1 MTHGIAGM
9 RSAPGAAR
17 PESLE
22 AGKGCR
28 VGESVPVSCPSCG
41 RRHTFVASVHSC
53 ACGAPVAPS
62 LATGSPVEPVTQRSW
77 TEEWV
82 RVRCAACGREDHW
95 PRPELGC
102 ACGAMLRIPV
112 RREGAAG
119 SAADPVAG
127 PARPP
132 AGPPAHIP
140 LPRTAAAPRP
150 SFRPLTIRTADDAV
164 TAAALY
170 LRWLGFKGVI
180 RTGEGGAGRPA
191 GIDLRGPGVLAQVD
205 PTTRPATPRSVECLW
220 LNGLNASVVS
230 VFFSLAGYADEA
242 RARADELSVPLF
254 VLDLTGTPR
263 PVNGPA
269 DELVSA
275 GA

>member
-1 MTHGIAGM
+1 M
-9 RSAPGAAR
+9 
-17 PESLE
+17 
-22 AGKGCR
+22 
-28 VGESVPVSCPSCG
+28 GESIPVSCPSCG

-62 LATGSPVEPVTQRSW
+62 LAMGAPVEPVTQRSW
-77 TEEWV
+77 AEEWV

-102 ACGAMLRIPV
+102 PCGAMLRIPV
-112 RREGAAG
+112 RREGTASPADPSRAAG
-119 SAADPVAG
+119 PAADPADVAE
-127 PARPP
+127 PLPDPRRD
-132 AGPPAHIP
+132 GPPTHIP
-140 LPRTAAAPRP
+140 LPRTAATPRP

-170 LRWLGFKGVI
+170 LRWLGFKSVI
-180 RTGEGGAGRPA
+180 RTGEGRPGRPA

-205 PTTRPATPRSVECLW
+205 PTTRPATSRAVECLW

>member
-1 MTHGIAGM
+1 M
-9 RSAPGAAR
+9 S
-17 PESLE
+17 
-22 AGKGCR
+22 
-28 VGESVPVSCPSCG
+28 ESVPVSCPSCG

-62 LATGSPVEPVTQRSW
+62 LAKGAPVEPVTQRSW
-77 TEEWV
+77 AEEWV

-102 ACGAMLRIPV
+102 ACGAMLRIPL

-119 SAADPVAG
+119 PAADAVAGGPVAGDPAAG

-140 LPRTAAAPRP
+140 LPRTAAAARP

-180 RTGEGGAGRPA
+180 RTGEGRAGRPA

>member
-1 MTHGIAGM
+1 M
-9 RSAPGAAR
+9 
-17 PESLE
+17 
-22 AGKGCR
+22 
-28 VGESVPVSCPSCG
+28 
-41 RRHTFVASVHSC
+41 
-53 ACGAPVAPS
+53 APS
-62 LATGSPVEPVTQRSW
+62 LAKGAPVEPVTQRSW
-77 TEEWV
+77 AEEWV
-82 RVRCAACGREDHW
+82 RVRCAACGREDLW

-102 ACGAMLRIPV
+102 ACGAMLRIPL
-112 RREGAAG
+112 RREGEAGPAADSVASDPVAGDPVAGGPVAGGPVAGGPVAGGPAAG
-119 SAADPVAG
+119 DPAAG

-180 RTGEGGAGRPA
+180 RTGEGRAGRPA